1 MITAEGWRVPDSFRD
16 AFTVLQEHDVVDAHL
31 AARLRAL
38 SGLRNRQVHLYEDV
52 DDRLVN
58 AALEEG
64 LADLDAYAR
73 AVAALLDTPEQ

>member
-1 MITAEGWRVPDSFRD
+1 
-16 AFTVLQEHDVVDAHL
+16 VLQEHNVVHAHL

-38 SGLRNRQVHLYEDV
+38 SGLRNRLVHLYEDV
-52 DDRLVN
+52 DDRLVH